1 MYLALMLLLEVSMTV
16 SSKRIE
22 DAKAVVLERMADE
35 PWLKGIGIGLVA
47 DGPGI
52 VVSVEPSGEHAARA
66 ILSEISIDVPARIQV
81 LGPIRKRRV
90 R

>member
-1 MYLALMLLLEVSMTV
+1 MYLALLLLLEVRMTV

-47 DGPGI
+47 AGPGI
-52 VVSVEPSGEHAARA
+52 VVSVEPSGEQAARA